1 MENRMDQSSGMRF
14 FHNQRA
20 TLSILFVIGIFL
32 SLYVALLPAD
42 KMLHWFDIDDG
53 FFYFKVARNFN
64 QGMGFTFDGINRT
77 NGFHPLWM
85 AVCVL
90 VYRIFPSDLILPLR
104 GLIILAGIMNA
115 LSGILLYRVLSRA
128 LHPWVSFVIAGLWL
142 TWPALYKVTTTQGME
157 TGLSLLLLLWLIDR
171 AQVGFLPAEK
181 VPAKRAFVFGIIA
194 LLAVLARLDH
204 VFYVAVICAFAVFRV
219 KLTHKALVFDLV
231 GITISV
237 VLSYLITYNFG
248 EVNFSDHTIFP
259 LLYLSLLL
267 KPVFMWI
274 AGVYRQRSRS
284 LLNWLKMIAG
294 IIAANLALVPL
305 LYLINAFD
313 VSIRFPKLVIILE
326 VVLSTIF
333 IMINHLLRELRPVQ
347 TDSSS
352 LPVMTINQST
362 LVTAVRVIIPVAIG
376 IGAYLIF
383 NLRYFSTLLPVS
395 GRIKHFWSTLDNT
408 AYGRARDFF
417 DVFGIGSRINPWQ
430 SETAALRSLTDGVL
444 VKTASYSGFNSRV
457 AFSIALIALVLALV
471 LLLARAR
478 GGTLEKMGRVFL
490 PALWIGSLFRVGFYA
505 IYGYIGVRNW
515 YWIVERLILIL
526 LVAVLLDLLMQKLQ
540 NFRYARTGYALLL
553 SALLLYSMISSIQFA
568 STHFPIARRDAQTQD
583 MFSSVRTL
591 EALTPAGSL
600 IGMTGGGVEGYFI
613 SGRTIVNLDGLI
625 NSEAYYQSLTGG
637 YAADFLDRMDL
648 DYVYGNIYMLE
659 VSEPYGA
666 IFADRLELI
675 HLETTESGLYQYLP
689 AP

>member
-1 MENRMDQSSGMRF
+1 
-14 FHNQRA
+14 
-20 TLSILFVIGIFL
+20 
-32 SLYVALLPAD
+32 LPE
-42 KMLHWFDIDDG
+42 L
-53 FFYFKVARNFN
+53 
-64 QGMGFTFDGINRT
+64 
-77 NGFHPLWM
+77 
-85 AVCVL
+85 
-90 VYRIFPSDLILPLR
+90 
-104 GLIILAGIMNA
+104 
-115 LSGILLYRVLSRA
+115 
-128 LHPWVSFVIAGLWL
+128 
-142 TWPALYKVTTTQGME
+142 
-157 TGLSLLLLLWLIDR
+157 
-171 AQVGFLPAEK
+171 
-181 VPAKRAFVFGIIA
+181 
-194 LLAVLARLDH
+194 
-204 VFYVAVICAFAVFRV
+204 
-219 KLTHKALVFDLV
+219 
-231 GITISV
+231 
-237 VLSYLITYNFG
+237 
-248 EVNFSDHTIFP
+248 
-259 LLYLSLLL
+259 
-267 KPVFMWI
+267 
-274 AGVYRQRSRS
+274 
-284 LLNWLKMIAG
+284 
-294 IIAANLALVPL
+294 IAANLALVPL

-352 LPVMTINQST
+352 SPVMTINQST
-362 LVTAVRVIIPVAIG
+362 LLTAVRVIIPVAMG

-457 AFSIALIALVLALV
+457 AFSIALIALVLLLV

-478 GGTLEKMGRVFL
+478 GGTLERWAGVPAGAMDRKPVQGR
-490 PALWIGSLFRVGFYA
+490 FYA

-568 STHFPIARRDAQTQD
+568 STYFPIARRDAQTQD

>member
-1 MENRMDQSSGMRF
+1 MSRLSGEMLPRKQ
-14 FHNQRA
+14 N
-20 TLSILFVIGIFL
+20 LKIWILFVIGILL
-32 SLYVALLPAD
+32 SIYAALLSAD
-42 KMLHWFDIDDG
+42 TMLHWFDIDDG
-53 FFYFKVARNFN
+53 FFYFKVAQNFN
-64 QGMGFTFDGINRT
+64 QGLGFTFDGINLT

-85 AVCVL
+85 AVCLL
-90 VYRIFPSDLILPLR
+90 VYRIFSSDLILPLR
-104 GLIILAGIMNA
+104 VLVVLAGIMNA
-115 LSGILLYRVLSRA
+115 LSGILLYRILSRV
-128 LHPWVSFVIAGLWL
+128 LHPWVSFIVAGLWV

-171 AQVGFLPAEK
+171 AQVWFLSAEK
-181 VPAKRAFVFGIIA
+181 VTAKRAVLFGVIA

-219 KLTHKALVFDLV
+219 KLTHKPLVFDLV
-231 GITISV
+231 GITVSV
-237 VLSYLITYNFG
+237 VLSYLVTYNFG

-284 LLNWLKMIAG
+284 VLSWLKLIAG
-294 IIAANLALVPL
+294 IIAANLALVPI
-305 LYLINAFD
+305 LYLINALD

-326 VVLSTIF
+326 FILSTVWITV
-333 IMINHLLRELRPVQ
+333 NHLMREFRPVQ
-347 TDSSS
+347 SGGSS
-352 LPVMTINQST
+352 PRVVTISKTTT
-362 LVTAVRVIIPVAIG
+362 LSAVRVILPAAIG
-376 IGAYLIF
+376 IGAYLLF

-430 SETAALRSLTDGVL
+430 SETVALRSLTDGVL
-444 VKTASYSGFNSRV
+444 KKTTSYSGFNSRV
-457 AFSIALIALVLALV
+457 AFSITLIALVLLLV
-471 LLLARAR
+471 LLLARVR

-490 PALWIGSLFRVGFYA
+490 PALFIGSLFRVGFYA
-505 IYGYIGVRNW
+505 IYGYVGVRNW

-526 LVAVLLDLLMQKLQ
+526 LIAGLLDLLAQKL
-540 NFRYARTGYALLL
+540 NNLRYARTGYALLL
-553 SALLLYSMISSIQFA
+553 SALLLYSMIRSIQFA
-568 STHFPIARRDAQTQD
+568 STNFPFAGRDAQTQG
-583 MFSSVRTL
+583 MLNGVRTL
-591 EALTPAGSL
+591 EAMTPEGSL

-613 SGRTIVNLDGLI
+613 RERTIVNLDGLI
-625 NSEAYYQSLTGG
+625 NSEAYYRSLTGG
-637 YAADFLDRMDL
+637 YAADFLDRMGL

-666 IFADRLELI
+666 IFEDRLELI
-675 HLETTESGLYQYLP
+675 HKETEEIGLFLYLP